1 MNGRVEILPCKY
13 YNVLDIKSVDS
24 ILASRV
30 VSYYQM
36 RFIEVPDK
44 NYRAVNDQSPNA
56 CDLKCLVC
64 AHSRGSPR
72 TILTFLKNLVGRY
85 DKSKCKRHILP
96 QAQH

>member
-1 MNGRVEILPCKY
+1 MTITVNGRVEILPCKY

-36 RFIEVPDK
+36 RFIEVPAK
-44 NYRAVNDQSPNA
+44 NYRAVNDQSPDA

-64 AHSRGSPR
+64 AHSRGYPSDNPYFFKESAES
-72 TILTFLKNLVGRY
+72 I
-85 DKSKCKRHILP
+85 
-96 QAQH
+96 